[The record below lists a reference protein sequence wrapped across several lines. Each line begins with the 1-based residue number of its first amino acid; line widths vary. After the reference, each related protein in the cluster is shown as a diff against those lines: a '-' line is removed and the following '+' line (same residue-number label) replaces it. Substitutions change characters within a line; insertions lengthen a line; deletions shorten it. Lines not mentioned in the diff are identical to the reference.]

1 MFKVLLTMYITL
13 IPPIISGILNMIWCK
28 MPILK
33 KLQVPMDF
41 GKNFIDKKR
50 IFGDNKSWKGF
61 LGYLILNILTAIIW
75 GMLCNKLGINKYNY
89 FYINYENTFVYNLL
103 IGFSFSGLEYFTFN
117 IDWIES

>member
-13 IPPIISGILNMIWCK
+13 IPPIISGILNMIWSK

-50 IFGDNKSWKGF
+50 IFGDNKSW
-61 LGYLILNILTAIIW
+61 I
-75 GMLCNKLGINKYNY
+75 Y
-89 FYINYENTFVYNLL
+89 F
-103 IGFSFSGLEYFTFN
+103 
-117 IDWIES
+117 